1 MSLPPSAS
9 ELYRSRQR
17 VSLAVLAEVRRLW
30 RQMGPDFNQSW
41 RRVGPRIIARLVA
54 GQTVLSRQVEP
65 YMTGVLDDLELPNE
79 PVGAIVPGAFVG
91 INPDG
96 NSLAWMSYGAVTTAK
111 GTQGEFAQKL
121 AAGGKWLDMATV
133 TTLADTQR
141 QAIGAAITARPTLTG
156 WVRMVNPPSCSRCL
170 ILAGRFYRW
179 NQGFPRHPACDCI
192 HIPATE
198 NVADDVTTDPNAY
211 FNSISAAEQDRMF
224 GKAGAQAIRDG
235 ADMGQVVNARSG
247 MYTTA
252 DGARA
257 TRTGTSRRGR
267 APGAVRLMPEQI
279 YKVARTRDEAIELLA
294 RFGFIA

>member
-9 ELYRSRQR
+9 DLYRARQR
-17 VSLAVLAEVRRLW
+17 VTGAVVAEARRLW
-30 RQMGPDFNQSW
+30 RQMGPDFDQSW

-54 GQTVLSRQVEP
+54 GQTVLTRQVEP
-65 YMTGVLDDLELPNE
+65 YMTAVLDDLGLPDD
-79 PVGAIVPGAFVG
+79 PVGQIRPGAFIGV
-91 INPDG
+91 NPDG
-96 NSLAWMSYGAVTTAK
+96 NALSWMTYGAVTAAK
-111 GTQGEFAQKL
+111 RVDGDVGTKL
-121 AAGGKWLDMATV
+121 AAGGRWLDMATQ

-141 QAIGAAITARPTLTG
+141 QAIGAAITARPALTG

-179 NQGFPRHPACDCI
+179 NTGFPRHPACDCV

-198 NVADDVTTDPNAY
+198 NVADDVTTDPQAY
-211 FNSISAAEQDRMF
+211 FNSVDQAEQDRMF

-279 YKVARTRDEAIELLA
+279 YKVARTREEAIALLA